1 MTVTDRPRTD
11 SASARPARPPRPRRR
26 GGLGPTI
33 VLLGAAAYFL
43 VPVLWVVFAA
53 TKSTT
58 ELFSTPS
65 FTFGSQF
72 GGNLTELFTYQD
84 GAFAL
89 WMGNS
94 FVYAIGGALLSTIVS
109 AAAGYALALYDFP
122 GKRAIMIGLLGGV
135 LLPTITL
142 TIPQYMLFAQW
153 GLTNTYWAVLLPVSV
168 TPFGV
173 YLAFVY
179 ARASVPRELLE
190 AGRVDGSSEVRTFG
204 AIGLPLL
211 LPGLVTIF
219 LLQFIG
225 IWNNFL
231 LPYIMQSDS
240 DLAPVT
246 VAMYLMLNRGGS
258 EPILY
263 AMAITGSLVA
273 ILPVIAFVLFLQR
286 FWRLDLVS
294 GSLK

>member
-1 MTVTDRPRTD
+1 MTATGIRSTRSD
-11 SASARPARPPRPRRR
+11 SAPARPRRR
-26 GGLGPTI
+26 ARGGFVPTL
-33 VLLGAAAYFL
+33 VLFAAVAYFL
-43 VPVLWVVFAA
+43 VPAVWVVFAA
-53 TKSTT
+53 TKTT
-58 ELFSTPS
+58 GELFNTPS
-65 FTFGSQF
+65 FVLGTGFGD
-72 GGNLTELFTYQD
+72 NLVQLFTYED
-84 GAFAL
+84 GAFVQ

-94 FVYAIGGALLSTIVS
+94 FIYAIGGALLSTIVS
-109 AAAGYALALYDFP
+109 AAAGYALALYEFP
-122 GKRAIMIGLLGGV
+122 GKKAVMIGLLGGV

-142 TIPQYMLFAQW
+142 TIPQYMLFAEW

-190 AGRVDGSSEVRTFG
+190 AGRVDGSSEGRTFG

-263 AMAITGSLVA
+263 AMAITGALVA